1 MCLSKIGT
9 KEEQT
14 MNPIDDLIN
23 PKKDRKR
30 SPGSIVNDL
39 IYLDKDFI
47 AKMELFFYEKMKMIE
62 AKEKNPGLIS
72 VNGETEF
79 YFDYSKNK
87 PVTISEVNKRLI
99 NTVEKYRQQK
109 NDLID
114 EFLETGAVF
123 TGGADYEYCI
133 YRSN

>member
-1 MCLSKIGT
+1 MYDKFFSEKGR
-9 KEEQT
+9 ES
-14 MNPIDDLIN
+14 MNVNELLK

-39 IYLDKDFI
+39 IYLDKEFL
-47 AKMELFFYEKMKMIE
+47 AKMDFFFWEREKLKE
-62 AKEKNPGLIS
+62 ATEKRKAGGWIIDEKETYYINDEGRPVFLS
-72 VNGETEF
+72 DVNR
-79 YFDYSKNK
+79 
-87 PVTISEVNKRLI
+87 RLI

-123 TGGADYEYCI
+123 TGRADYEYCI
-133 YRSN
+133 YRSK

>member
-1 MCLSKIGT
+1 
-9 KEEQT
+9 
-14 MNPIDDLIN
+14 MNVNELIK

-39 IYLDKDFI
+39 IYLDKEFI
-47 AKMELFFYEKMKMIE
+47 AKMDLFFWEREKLKE
-62 AKEKNPGLIS
+62 AKEKRKAGGWITDGKEMYYINDEG
-72 VNGETEF
+72 
-79 YFDYSKNK
+79 K
-87 PVTISEVNKRLI
+87 PVFLSDVNRRLI

-133 YRSN
+133 YRSK

>member
-1 MCLSKIGT
+1 
-9 KEEQT
+9 
-14 MNPIDDLIN
+14 MNVNKLIK

-47 AKMELFFYEKMKMIE
+47 AKMDLFFWEREKLKE
-62 AKEKNPGLIS
+62 ATEKRKAGGWIISGKEQYYINEDGRPIFL
-72 VNGETEF
+72 
-79 YFDYSKNK
+79 
-87 PVTISEVNKRLI
+87 SEVNRRLI

-114 EFLETGAVF
+114 EFFETGAVF

-133 YRSN
+133 YRSK